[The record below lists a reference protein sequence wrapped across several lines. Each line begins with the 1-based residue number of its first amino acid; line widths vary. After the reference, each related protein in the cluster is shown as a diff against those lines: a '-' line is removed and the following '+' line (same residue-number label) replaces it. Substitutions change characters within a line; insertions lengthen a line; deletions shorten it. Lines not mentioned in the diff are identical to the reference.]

1 MAQSPSHLRFR
12 RGTRWAYN
20 AGAWCRQVILA
31 LTGLHAQRPR
41 RRDATR
47 RRQAAAGAPWR
58 HRRRRASVTTPN
70 SAMALQANR
79 RAHAVLCFLRAWA
92 QPHHHC
98 ASRQPASQPGRW
110 AYAATAGAAGEGR
123 WATPYPLPHW
133 PCCSRCCR
141 LVTPNG
147 CGGPA
152 PDSRR
157 PRERRRVV
165 PGKRRRSRGCPAPA
179 PTQRDDA
186 QGRRPGDG
194 PGDGPPDGPVGR
206 ELDERV
212 PPDGVRPVPGR
223 QACMGEQ
230 PRHALGRGLLR
241 AQAAGQLGLT
251 ARWLVQEGV
260 HQVPAALALMAL
272 CPGQH
277 SHARIVETGGRSVVR
292 SPPPR
297 LA

>member
-1 MAQSPSHLRFR
+1 MLLPLLPPRHPQRLRRPGARQPPPPRATPGSARQAPQVARVPRAGRAALGALLHAAHARHAPGAQPGAPRASSAAPGRRHAAPPPPHLPADAWH
-12 RGTRWAYN
+12 GPAHP
-20 AGAWCRQVILA
+20 GACLA
-31 LTGLHAQRPR
+31 LPAALAPR
-41 RRDATR
+41 GGRGPPSD
-47 RRQAAAGAPWR
+47 G
-58 HRRRRASVTTPN
+58 
-70 SAMALQANR
+70 
-79 RAHAVLCFLRAWA
+79 
-92 QPHHHC
+92 
-98 ASRQPASQPGRW
+98 PG
-110 AYAATAGAAGEGR
+110 
-123 WATPYPLPHW
+123 
-133 PCCSRCCR
+133 
-141 LVTPNG
+141 
-147 CGGPA
+147 
-152 PDSRR
+152 
-157 PRERRRVV
+157 
-165 PGKRRRSRGCPAPA
+165 APA

-186 QGRRPGDG
+186 QGRWPGDG